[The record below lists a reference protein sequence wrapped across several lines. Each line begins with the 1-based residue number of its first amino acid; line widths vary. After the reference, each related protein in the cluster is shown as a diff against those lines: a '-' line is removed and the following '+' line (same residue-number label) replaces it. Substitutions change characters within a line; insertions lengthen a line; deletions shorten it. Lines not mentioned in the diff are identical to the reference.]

1 MNQRLTASQ
10 AEKTKK
16 ITMIGLMTAVTCI
29 LGPLSLPLPFSPV
42 PITLTNFAVFLSIY
56 ILGMKYGTISLLIYL
71 ALGTIGLPVFSSFSG
86 GLGKL
91 AGPTGGYLFGFIFLA
106 LIHGFF
112 MLRFHKKTFASII
125 GMTLGMIACYLF
137 GTIWLALHMSLTFK
151 AALMIGV
158 IPYLPGDAV
167 KNRSRSNHRTETIK
181 RNTKDTEMIIYFLN
195 SLFIIFRILL

>member
-167 KNRSRSNHRTETIK
+167 KIALAAIISTKNYQAQYKRHR
-181 RNTKDTEMIIYFLN
+181 NDY
-195 SLFIIFRILL
+195 ILS

>member
-112 MLRFHKKTFASII
+112 ML
-125 GMTLGMIACYLF
+125 F

-167 KNRSRSNHRTETIK
+167 KIALAA
-181 RNTKDTEMIIYFLN
+181 IIGPKL
-195 SLFIIFRILL
+195 SSAIQKTQK

>member
-1 MNQRLTASQ
+1 
-10 AEKTKK
+10 
-16 ITMIGLMTAVTCI
+16 MIGLMTAVTCI

-106 LIHGFF
+106 LIHGFLCWDF
-112 MLRFHKKTFASII
+112 IKKRLLQSSAWLSAWLPVIYSERYGLHYIWALLSKLPLWSESSLIFPEML
-125 GMTLGMIACYLF
+125 
-137 GTIWLALHMSLTFK
+137 
-151 AALMIGV
+151 
-158 IPYLPGDAV
+158 
-167 KNRSRSNHRTETIK
+167 SRSLSQQSSDRNYQAQYKRHR
-181 RNTKDTEMIIYFLN
+181 NDY
-195 SLFIIFRILL
+195 ILS

>member
-106 LIHGFF
+106 LIHGF

-125 GMTLGMIACYLF
+125 GMTLA
-137 GTIWLALHMSLTFK
+137 
-151 AALMIGV
+151 
-158 IPYLPGDAV
+158 
-167 KNRSRSNHRTETIK
+167 
-181 RNTKDTEMIIYFLN
+181 
-195 SLFIIFRILL
+195 

>member
-167 KNRSRSNHRTETIK
+167 KIALAA
-181 RNTKDTEMIIYFLN
+181 IIGPKLSSAIQKTQKGLYTFLIPC
-195 SLFIIFRILL
+195 L

>member
-151 AALMIGV
+151 AALMIGSL
-158 IPYLPGDAV
+158 IFPEML
-167 KNRSRSNHRTETIK
+167 SRSLSQQSSDRNYQAQYKRHR
-181 RNTKDTEMIIYFLN
+181 NDY
-195 SLFIIFRILL
+195 ILS

>member
-167 KNRSRSNHRTETIK
+167 KIALAA
-181 RNTKDTEMIIYFLN
+181 IIGPKLSSAIQKTQKWLYTFLIPC
-195 SLFIIFRILL
+195 L

>member
-1 MNQRLTASQ
+1 
-10 AEKTKK
+10 
-16 ITMIGLMTAVTCI
+16 MIGLMTAVTCI

-106 LIHGFF
+106 LIHRFF

-137 GTIWLALHMSLTFK
+137 GTIWLALHMSLSK
-151 AALMIGV
+151 
-158 IPYLPGDAV
+158 LPLWSESSLIFPEML
-167 KNRSRSNHRTETIK
+167 SRSLSQQSSDRNYQAQYKRHR
-181 RNTKDTEMIIYFLN
+181 NDY
-195 SLFIIFRILL
+195 ILS

>member
-91 AGPTGGYLFGFIFLA
+91 AGHHTDEDRG
-106 LIHGFF
+106 H
-112 MLRFHKKTFASII
+112 SV
-125 GMTLGMIACYLF
+125 
-137 GTIWLALHMSLTFK
+137 GTIQ
-151 AALMIGV
+151 IQ
-158 IPYLPGDAV
+158 V
-167 KNRSRSNHRTETIK
+167 KKHNDK
-181 RNTKDTEMIIYFLN
+181 
-195 SLFIIFRILL
+195 

>member
-1 MNQRLTASQ
+1 MNQRLTAAQ

-56 ILGMKYGTISLLIYL
+56 ILGIKYGTISLLIYL
-71 ALGTIGLPVFSSFSG
+71 TLGTIGLPVFSSFSG

-112 MLRFHKKTFASII
+112 MLKFHKKTFASII

-137 GTIWLALHMSLTFK
+137 GTIWLARHMNLTFG
-151 AALMIGV
+151 AALTIGV
-158 IPYLPGDAV
+158 VPYLPGDAV
-167 KNRSRSNHRTETIK
+167 KIALAAVIGPKLSNAIQRTQK
-181 RNTKDTEMIIYFLN
+181 
-195 SLFIIFRILL
+195 